1 MKKAR
6 TLLPVLLTFML
17 AVSVC
22 VSAGILLAPDAEA
35 ITTQTAGNYYIKVEV
50 HDETST
56 FSQYDSCNNSAGYVV
71 VPTVKQDGTE
81 GPLWYATVKKGEWDS
96 DNMTAT
102 YYYHADGKNKD
113 ASTNV
118 AVAGFPAG
126 LRKVQTAS
134 ATATN
139 WIKNNNGSW
148 TSRERFRV
156 YVSADNSNWTCV
168 LDYYENTS
176 SGGNWSYTNAVESS
190 EYPALN
196 AVAITGPTTVLT
208 HGSAKQ
214 TYTVT
219 AACDQYG
226 VNWGFSSVSWASS
239 NSNATITGGG
249 VATFGFNGGAAYATV
264 FTPSLYNG
272 SYSSVNT
279 VAVSVNPVADTI
291 ALHETKT
298 AAINA
303 GNGHFFCFKPTT
315 TGNYAF
321 WAGGTDLDPLGIVFD
336 AGCNELIRQDDISSS
351 SNGNPTAQSVLGLSS
366 GNRHYVVYKF
376 TSNTEYFLFTND
388 YYNVNSGNTKTG
400 SYPVTVS
407 RAVDLTFND
416 ANSGATTTFT
426 GMPSNQPF
434 VVADRVSYTRDGHTL
449 LAWSESGTA
458 SEAKKFMHSD
468 TLTIPTSNKTYYAL
482 WYPNSPATLTANND
496 YTAAV
501 DAGAQIRFY
510 QFTPS
515 STRKYLIYGKSGTDT
530 YVNLYNAAAYQSSA
544 AILASQDDSGTDDGT
559 MYGYAFDGLTY
570 NQFFLLQQLTA
581 NTRYLYGV
589 KFYNSSATGD
599 LPFRFEEVYS
609 VTYDLRG
616 GEGTFEDQDKFFD
629 KELTLSADEPTRTG
643 YSFKGWS
650 TDPAGNTV
658 DYAPG
663 ATYTGNADLALY
675 AVWAADPAFL
685 NWAYTM
691 GKSTYDNGGSGI
703 SGLGD
708 AVANGKTILD
718 SVNAYS
724 DTYDQTQADAAANA
738 ILAALPEAT
747 LNSGVTVDIAT
758 PGEGYCQRFTPSA
771 SGTYIFYSYATERAG
786 DPYGFIYSG
795 AGAELAKQDDISSS
809 SNGAPAMQALLGIQ
823 NNQHYVTY
831 NMTAGTAYYLY
842 TRCYS
847 TSDTGTYPVMIS
859 SPVKLTFDPAG
870 GSETV
875 VKENVPGGAPLP
887 LTNIA
892 PTRGGHSLL
901 AWSESGEAD
910 EPKAY
915 MANGTLT
922 VPSSD
927 KTYYALWY
935 PDDPAEVSLNTDHT
949 ASVTAASQIVYYSF
963 TPSVTS
969 RYVLYSKGVDVS
981 VIDPAVLLYDANAY
995 AADASYLVFDDD
1007 GGNNHHD
1014 FVGSSNRNFFV
1025 ETELTAG
1032 TAYLIGVKNYR
1043 RTLGDIPFRIERVYS
1058 VTYDA
1063 NNGDGAPDAQSKY
1076 YGKDLTL
1083 SSAEPTR
1090 DGYSF
1095 KGWATGSTATAAEY
1109 AAGGSYTA
1117 DADAVL
1123 YAVWEINSYTVTFK
1137 DGYTGATLTTA
1148 SVEHGS
1154 AAIAPTPAD
1163 YHAIDGNNEKH
1174 MKFTGWDGSFSS
1186 VTGAL
1191 TVTAQYAQEDHDYGA
1206 FASVDGNDHSRTC
1219 ADCGFVDTGA
1229 HAWEWITDTAA
1240 TCGAAGVKHQKCS
1253 ICDAEQNENTPIDPT
1268 GEHTAGEAEETVITP
1283 ATCGE
1288 SGSKRVVVKCS
1299 VCGATLSD
1307 TTEEIPATGNHT
1319 PDEAEE
1325 SVITPATCGAAG
1337 SKRVVVKCSVCGTT
1351 LSDTTA
1357 EIPAT
1362 GAHTAG
1368 AAEESVITPATC
1380 GAAGSKRVVVKCS
1393 VCGATL
1399 SDTTAEIPATG
1410 EHSWKW
1416 VVDTEPTCGAAGV
1429 KHEECENCDAV
1440 QSENTPIDPT
1450 GEHSWKWVTD
1460 TEPTCGVAG
1469 VKHEECENCDAVRN
1483 ENTPIDATGA
1493 HVWKWVTDTE
1503 PTCGAAGVKHEECE
1517 NCDAVQNENT
1527 EIPATGAHIWKWVT
1541 DTEPTCGAAGV
1552 KHEECEN
1559 CDAVQSEN
1567 TPIDPTGAHVW
1578 KWVTDTEPTCGAAGV
1593 KHEEC
1598 ENCDAVQSE
1607 NTPID
1612 ATGAHTAGEA
1622 QETVIT
1628 PATCGAAGSKRV
1640 VVKCSVCGTT
1650 LSDTTEEIPATGA
1663 HVWKWVVDT
1672 EPTCG
1677 AAGVKHEECENCG
1690 AVQNENTEIPATGE
1704 HTPGEAEES
1713 VITPATCGESGS
1725 KRVVVKCSVCGT
1737 TLSDTTAEIPA
1748 TGEHVW
1754 KWVTDTEATC
1764 GAAGVKHEECENCD
1778 ATQSAGTEI
1787 PATGEHTPGASE
1799 ESVITPATC
1808 GAAGSK
1814 RVFVK
1819 CSVCGTT
1826 LSDTT
1831 EEIPA
1836 TGEHTPGAAEESVI
1850 TPATCG
1856 AAGSKREVVKCSVCG
1871 TTLSDTTAEIPATGA
1886 HTAGAAEE
1894 SVITP
1899 ATCGAAGS
1907 KRVVVKCSVCGTTLS
1922 DTTAEIPATGEHTP
1936 GAAEES
1942 VITPA
1947 TCGAAGSKR
1956 VVVKCSVC
1964 GTTLSDTT
1972 AEIPATGEHT
1982 PGAAEE
1988 SVITP
1993 ATCGESGSKR
2003 VVVKCSVCGTT
2014 LSDTTAEIPATG
2026 EHSWKWVTDTEP
2038 TCGAAGVKH
2047 EECENCD
2054 ATQSEGTEIPATGV
2068 HDLVCASN
2076 GDGTHAVTCRN
2087 CDYSATSDCDYE
2099 ETFHAATCV
2108 KGSYTTYVCKEC
2120 GYTFDGAEGDDRA
2133 DHDLVYASNG
2143 DGTHAVSCRNCDYSA
2158 TADCDYAETAH
2169 AATCV
2174 KGAYT
2179 TYVCKDCGYS
2189 YDGEPTGE
2197 PDASN
2202 HAGAI
2207 TTVGAQAATATE
2219 DGYTGDKVCSACG
2232 ETVET
2237 GTVIPATGEEPTHPA
2252 NPSGGER
2259 IHGRFCFCY
2268 DIPTRTTIGLMIHY
2282 LCEIICA
2289 VLEFIFGL
2297 NIWA

>member
-22 VSAGILLAPDAEA
+22 VSVGILIMPDAEA

-56 FSQYDSCNNSAGYVV
+56 LSKYDSCNNSAGYVV
-71 VPTVKQDGTE
+71 VPTIKQDGTE
-81 GPLWYATVKKGEWDS
+81 GPLWYATVKKSEWDS

-168 LDYYENTS
+168 LDYYEDTS
-176 SGGNWSYTNAVESS
+176 AGGNWSYTNAVESS
-190 EYPALN
+190 KYPALN

-321 WAGGTDLDPLGIVFD
+321 WAGGTDLDPLGFVFD
-336 AGCNELIRQDDISSS
+336 AGCNELIRQDDISNS

-366 GNRHYVVYKF
+366 GNRHYVVYRF

-434 VVADRVSYTRDGHTL
+434 VIADRVSFARDNHTL
-449 LAWSESGTA
+449 IAWSESGSAAET
-458 SEAKKFMHSD
+458 KTVMHSE
-468 TLTIPTSNKTYYAL
+468 TLTIPATASKTYYAL
-482 WYPNSPATLTANND
+482 WYPDSPATLTPNND

-515 STRKYLIYGKSGTDT
+515 STRKYLIYGKAGTDS
-530 YVNLYNAAAYQSSA
+530 YVNLYDAAAYRNNA
-544 AILASQDDSGTDDGT
+544 GILTSQDDSGTDDGT

-581 NTRYLYGV
+581 NTKYLYGV

-609 VTYDLRG
+609 VAYDLRG
-616 GEGTFEDQDKFFD
+616 GAGTFADQDKFLNKD
-629 KELTLSADEPTRTG
+629 LTLSSDAPARAG

-650 TDPAGNTV
+650 ADPAGNTV

-663 ATYTGNADLALY
+663 ATYTGNADLTLY

-809 SNGAPAMQALLGIQ
+809 SNGAPTMQALLGIQ
-823 NNQHYVTY
+823 RNQHYVTY

-842 TRCYS
+842 TRCYN

-892 PTRGGHSLL
+892 PTRAGHSLL

-927 KTYYALWY
+927 KTYFALWY

-969 RYVLYSKGVDVS
+969 NYVLYSKGVDVS

-1090 DGYSF
+1090 DNYSF
-1095 KGWATGSTATAAEY
+1095 KGWATDSTATAAEY

-1154 AAIAPTPAD
+1154 AAIAPTPAT
-1163 YHAIDGNNEKH
+1163 YHAIDGNNGKH
-1174 MKFTGWDGSFSS
+1174 MKFTGWDNAFDN

-1191 TVTAQYAQEDHDYGA
+1191 TVTAQYAQEDHGYGT

-1219 ADCGFVDTGA
+1219 ADCDYVQTEA

-1253 ICDAEQNENTPIDPT
+1253 ICGAEQ
-1268 GEHTAGEAEETVITP
+1268 
-1283 ATCGE
+1283 
-1288 SGSKRVVVKCS
+1288 
-1299 VCGATLSD
+1299 
-1307 TTEEIPATGNHT
+1307 
-1319 PDEAEE
+1319 
-1325 SVITPATCGAAG
+1325 
-1337 SKRVVVKCSVCGTT
+1337 
-1351 LSDTTA
+1351 
-1357 EIPAT
+1357 
-1362 GAHTAG
+1362 
-1368 AAEESVITPATC
+1368 
-1380 GAAGSKRVVVKCS
+1380 
-1393 VCGATL
+1393 
-1399 SDTTAEIPATG
+1399 
-1410 EHSWKW
+1410 
-1416 VVDTEPTCGAAGV
+1416 
-1429 KHEECENCDAV
+1429 
-1440 QSENTPIDPT
+1440 
-1450 GEHSWKWVTD
+1450 
-1460 TEPTCGVAG
+1460 
-1469 VKHEECENCDAVRN
+1469 N

-1527 EIPATGAHIWKWVT
+1527 EIPATGEHVWKWVT

-1567 TPIDPTGAHVW
+1567 TPIDPTGAH
-1578 KWVTDTEPTCGAAGV
+1578 T
-1593 KHEEC
+1593 
-1598 ENCDAVQSE
+1598 
-1607 NTPID
+1607 
-1612 ATGAHTAGEA
+1612 
-1622 QETVIT
+1622 
-1628 PATCGAAGSKRV
+1628 
-1640 VVKCSVCGTT
+1640 
-1650 LSDTTEEIPATGA
+1650 
-1663 HVWKWVVDT
+1663 WKWVVDT

-1677 AAGVKHEECENCG
+1677 AAGVKHEECENCD
-1690 AVQNENTEIPATGE
+1690 AVRNENTPIEATGE
-1704 HTPGEAEES
+1704 HEFEW
-1713 VITPATCGESGS
+1713 
-1725 KRVVVKCSVCGT
+1725 VV
-1737 TLSDTTAEIPA
+1737 
-1748 TGEHVW
+1748 
-1754 KWVTDTEATC
+1754 DTEATC
-1764 GAAGVKHEECENCD
+1764 GTDGVKHEKCKNCD
-1778 ATQSAGTEI
+1778 AVQSENTPIE
-1787 PATGEHTPGASE
+1787 ATGEHE
-1799 ESVITPATC
+1799 FEWVIDTEATC
-1808 GAAGSK
+1808 
-1814 RVFVK
+1814 
-1819 CSVCGTT
+1819 
-1826 LSDTT
+1826 
-1831 EEIPA
+1831 
-1836 TGEHTPGAAEESVI
+1836 
-1850 TPATCG
+1850 
-1856 AAGSKREVVKCSVCG
+1856 
-1871 TTLSDTTAEIPATGA
+1871 
-1886 HTAGAAEE
+1886 
-1894 SVITP
+1894 
-1899 ATCGAAGS
+1899 
-1907 KRVVVKCSVCGTTLS
+1907 
-1922 DTTAEIPATGEHTP
+1922 
-1936 GAAEES
+1936 
-1942 VITPA
+1942 
-1947 TCGAAGSKR
+1947 
-1956 VVVKCSVC
+1956 
-1964 GTTLSDTT
+1964 
-1972 AEIPATGEHT
+1972 
-1982 PGAAEE
+1982 
-1988 SVITP
+1988 
-1993 ATCGESGSKR
+1993 
-2003 VVVKCSVCGTT
+2003 
-2014 LSDTTAEIPATG
+2014 
-2026 EHSWKWVTDTEP
+2026 
-2038 TCGAAGVKH
+2038 
-2047 EECENCD
+2047 
-2054 ATQSEGTEIPATGV
+2054 
-2068 HDLVCASN
+2068 
-2076 GDGTHAVTCRN
+2076 
-2087 CDYSATSDCDYE
+2087 
-2099 ETFHAATCV
+2099 
-2108 KGSYTTYVCKEC
+2108 
-2120 GYTFDGAEGDDRA
+2120 
-2133 DHDLVYASNG
+2133 
-2143 DGTHAVSCRNCDYSA
+2143 
-2158 TADCDYAETAH
+2158 
-2169 AATCV
+2169 
-2174 KGAYT
+2174 
-2179 TYVCKDCGYS
+2179 
-2189 YDGEPTGE
+2189 
-2197 PDASN
+2197 
-2202 HAGAI
+2202 
-2207 TTVGAQAATATE
+2207 
-2219 DGYTGDKVCSACG
+2219 
-2232 ETVET
+2232 
-2237 GTVIPATGEEPTHPA
+2237 
-2252 NPSGGER
+2252 
-2259 IHGRFCFCY
+2259 
-2268 DIPTRTTIGLMIHY
+2268 
-2282 LCEIICA
+2282 
-2289 VLEFIFGL
+2289 
-2297 NIWA
+2297 